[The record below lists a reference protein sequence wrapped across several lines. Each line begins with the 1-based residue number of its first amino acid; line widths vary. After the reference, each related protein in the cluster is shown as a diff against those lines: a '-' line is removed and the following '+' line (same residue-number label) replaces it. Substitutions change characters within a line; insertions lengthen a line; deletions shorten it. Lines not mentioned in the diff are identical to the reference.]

1 MKRYSLGY
9 AQNAPKCTI
18 VEGPVKLSNIFTMVE
33 ATDGGYVKYEDAE
46 ALHKA
51 LDSFVQ
57 CIETIKHDRQHDGTN
72 PDWFDWCFINQELK
86 KAKKILGGGVK

>member
-9 AQNAPKCTI
+9 VQNAPKCTI

-46 ALHKA
+46 ALHEALKRMVGACEHYLESQIESESNMYDPKYIGPLEQARKA
-51 LDSFVQ
+51 LRG
-57 CIETIKHDRQHDGTN
+57 E
-72 PDWFDWCFINQELK
+72 E
-86 KAKKILGGGVK
+86 

>member
-9 AQNAPKCTI
+9 AQNAQKCTI

-33 ATDGGYVKYEDAE
+33 YPEGEYVKYEDAE

-51 LDSFVQ
+51 LERMVGVCERYLESQ
-57 CIETIKHDRQHDGTN
+57 IESESNMYDPKYIGPLEQAR
-72 PDWFDWCFINQELK
+72 
-86 KAKKILGGGVK
+86 KALRGEK